1 MTTEDPKPNIEL
13 IKFYIKDISF
23 ENPNSPDIFKDQS
36 DIKTNIEVSTDY
48 NTLEKEM
55 YEVLLKINILI
66 ETKANNAVIIEME
79 QAGLFALHNIPKD
92 QIKSILETF
101 CSNMLFPYAREE
113 ISNLTLKGGLPPLL
127 LAPVNFDILYQQ
139 KIQANEVIKH

>member
-139 KIQANEVIKH
+139 KMQANEVIKH

>member
-1 MTTEDPKPNIEL
+1 MTKEDSKPNIEL

-23 ENPNSPDIFKDQS
+23 ENPNSPDIFNDQS
-36 DIKTNIEVSTDY
+36 EIKTNIEISTNY

-55 YEVLLKINILI
+55 YEVLLNIYILI
-66 ETKANNAVIIEME
+66 ETKANNEVIIEME

-92 QIKSILETF
+92 QVQNILETF
-101 CSNMLFPYAREE
+101 CSNMLFPYAREQ
-113 ISNLTLKGGLPPLL
+113 ISNLTLKAGLPPLL

-139 KIQANEVIKH
+139 KMQAHEVTKH